1 MLQKLV
7 LPLLVLLALGAAAQD
22 DPKGENFN
30 EAKIALAN
38 HKLNQAIPIL
48 EKLWSSDQNNANL
61 NYLLGLCYVKED
73 VNLNKAV
80 EMLETASSIYT
91 TDYSAGSS
99 KERRAPEYVYYY
111 LTIAYSKTGRCEEAL
126 RSLNKFYQV
135 YSYSDEYYL
144 VDGQKWVRECNLA
157 KKEEEKKE
165 EPIVELPPLAAAEE
179 TKKEEPIVVETV
191 VEPVAK
197 QQSAAESPKT
207 EEQKAREA
215 IVAEVIQEKT
225 APQIKERLIPFSDW
239 ENLRTKEVSFTSLN
253 SQYGI
258 QIAAL
263 VELKPTRQFDNVK
276 NVEVYVDENGIFRYV
291 IGRFLYR
298 QQAESLLKKIREQG
312 YADAFIVDIN
322 QPYYNKEVLGI
333 GDDNIDWHLDGK
345 VDFRVQVGAF
355 TTIVSGAVAEKY
367 LSIDGIRENQQN
379 ALTVLTVGS
388 YSTYEEAAKYREEL
402 KSQGIDD
409 AFVVAFNRGNKV
421 SLKEAK
427 DFVEKSDITPQV
439 ESTLEES
446 TKRKRAD
453 F

>member
-1 MLQKLV
+1 M
-7 LPLLVLLALGAAAQD
+7 
-22 DPKGENFN
+22 
-30 EAKIALAN
+30 
-38 HKLNQAIPIL
+38 
-48 EKLWSSDQNNANL
+48 
-61 NYLLGLCYVKED
+61 
-73 VNLNKAV
+73 
-80 EMLETASSIYT
+80 
-91 TDYSAGSS
+91 
-99 KERRAPEYVYYY
+99 
-111 LTIAYSKTGRCEEAL
+111 KTL
-126 RSLNKFYQV
+126 
-135 YSYSDEYYL
+135 
-144 VDGQKWVRECNLA
+144 
-157 KKEEEKKE
+157 
-165 EPIVELPPLAAAEE
+165 
-179 TKKEEPIVVETV
+179 
-191 VEPVAK
+191 
-197 QQSAAESPKT
+197 
-207 EEQKAREA
+207 
-215 IVAEVIQEKT
+215 
-225 APQIKERLIPFSDW
+225 
-239 ENLRTKEVSFTSLN
+239 
-253 SQYGI
+253 
-258 QIAAL
+258 
-263 VELKPTRQFDNVK
+263 
-276 NVEVYVDENGIFRYV
+276 
-291 IGRFLYR
+291 
-298 QQAESLLKKIREQG
+298 
-312 YADAFIVDIN
+312 N

>member
-1 MLQKLV
+1 MLRKLA
-7 LPLLVLLALGAAAQD
+7 LPLLVLFALSAAAQD
-22 DPKGENFN
+22 DPKGQNFN

-73 VNLNKAV
+73 VNMNKAV

-111 LTIAYSKTGRCEEAL
+111 LTIAYSKTGKCEEAL

-144 VDGQKWVRECNLA
+144 VDGQKWVRECNL
-157 KKEEEKKE
+157 EKKE
-165 EPIVELPPLAAAEE
+165 EPKVEIPPLAVV
-179 TKKEEPIVVETV
+179 EEPKVEQPAVKSVAEPIIV
-191 VEPVAK
+191 
-197 QQSAAESPKT
+197 AEAPMT

-225 APQIKERLIPFSDW
+225 TPQIKERLIPFSDW
-239 ENLRTKEVSFTSLN
+239 ENLRTKEVTFTSLN

-263 VELKPTRQFDNVK
+263 VDLKPTRQFENVK

-298 QQAESLLKKIREQG
+298 QQAEALLKKIREQG
-312 YADAFIVDIN
+312 YGDAFIVDIN

-333 GDDNIDWHLDGK
+333 GSDNIDWHLDGK

-355 TTIVSGAVAEKY
+355 STIVSSVVAEKY
-367 LSIDGIRENQQN
+367 LSIEGIRENQQN

-388 YSTYEEAAKYREEL
+388 YATYEEAAKYREDL
-402 KSQGIDD
+402 KLQGIDD

-427 DFVEKSDITPQV
+427 DFVEKSGVSPEI
-439 ESTLEES
+439 ESNLEQS
-446 TKRKRAD
+446 TKQKRAD

>member
-7 LPLLVLLALGAAAQD
+7 LPLLVLFALSAAAQD
-22 DPKGENFN
+22 DPKGQNFN

-80 EMLETASSIYT
+80 EMLETASAIYT
-91 TDYSAGSS
+91 TDYSAGSG

-111 LTIAYSKTGRCEEAL
+111 LTIAYSKTGKCEEAL

-144 VDGQKWVRECNLA
+144 VDGQKWVRECNLE

-165 EPIVELPPLAAAEE
+165 EPILEVPPVAV
-179 TKKEEPIVVETV
+179 EEPKMA
-191 VEPVAK
+191 EPVVDPNSEQAIV
-197 QQSAAESPKT
+197 AETPKT

-215 IVAEVIQEKT
+215 IVAEVIQEKK

-239 ENLRTKEVSFTSLN
+239 ENLRTKEVTFTSLN

-263 VELKPTRQFDNVK
+263 VDLKPTRQFENVK

-298 QQAESLLKKIREQG
+298 QQAEALLKKIREQG
-312 YADAFIVDIN
+312 YGDAFIVDIN

-333 GDDNIDWHLDGK
+333 GSDNIDWHLDGK

-355 TTIVSGAVAEKY
+355 STIVSGAVAEKY
-367 LSIDGIRENQQN
+367 LSIDGIKENQQN
-379 ALTVLTVGS
+379 ALTILTVGS
-388 YSTYEEAAKYREEL
+388 YTTYEEAAEYREEL
-402 KSQGIDD
+402 KSQGIED

-427 DFVEKSDITPQV
+427 DFVEKSGIAP
-439 ESTLEES
+439 ENEPNLEES
-446 TKRKRAD
+446 NLRKRAD

>member
-1 MLQKLV
+1 MLMLRKLV
-7 LPLLVLLALGAAAQD
+7 LPLLVLFSLSASSQD
-22 DPKGENFN
+22 DPKGQNFN

-48 EKLWSSDQNNANL
+48 EKLWSSDQSNANL

-91 TDYSAGSS
+91 SDYSAGSS

-111 LTIAYSKTGRCEEAL
+111 LTIAYSKTGKCEEAL

-144 VDGQKWVRECNLA
+144 VDGQKWVRECNL
-157 KKEEEKKE
+157 EKKE
-165 EPIVELPPLAAAEE
+165 EPE
-179 TKKEEPIVVETV
+179 VETPPVAV
-191 VEPVAK
+191 VEPKIEQPSEETTEVIEPEVIEK
-197 QQSAAESPKT
+197 PKS

-263 VELKPTRQFDNVK
+263 VDLKPTRQFDNVK

-312 YADAFIVDIN
+312 YGDAFIVDIN

-333 GDDNIDWHLDGK
+333 GSDNIDWHLDGK

-367 LSIDGIRENQQN
+367 LAIEGIKENQQN
-379 ALTVLTVGS
+379 SLTVLTVGS
-388 YSTYEEAAKYREEL
+388 YPTYEDAAKYREEL

-427 DFVEKSDITPQV
+427 DFVEKSGITPEN
-439 ESTLEES
+439 ESNLEES